1 MESQNIMELE
11 ALTPTEMVPD
21 LFSAEY
27 RLAIPYGDSRIP
39 ACIPLPLTRT
49 TAFTNRQ
56 GMPPSG
62 S

>member
-11 ALTPTEMVPD
+11 VLTPTEMDAGLVFSGVPTGNKIWG
-21 LFSAEY
+21 Y
-27 RLAIPYGDSRIP
+27 QNV
-39 ACIPLPLTRT
+39 CIPLPLIRT

>member
-11 ALTPTEMVPD
+11 VLTPTEMDAGLV
-21 LFSAEY
+21 FS
-27 RLAIPYGDSRIP
+27 GV
-39 ACIPLPLTRT
+39 CIPLPLIRT
-49 TAFTNRQ
+49 TAGTKMDCRK